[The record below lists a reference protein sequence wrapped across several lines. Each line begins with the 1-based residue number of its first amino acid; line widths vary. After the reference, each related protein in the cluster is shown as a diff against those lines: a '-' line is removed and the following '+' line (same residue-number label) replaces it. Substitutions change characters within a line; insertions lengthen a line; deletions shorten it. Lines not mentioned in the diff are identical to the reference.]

1 MDGPAVEPAVE
12 APSAP
17 FIAGGQ
23 EKVLHKLP
31 SVQEPVP
38 PSGQTLGET
47 SFCRLGSKRGRRG
60 LYSYC
65 TGPPLLLYGTSR
77 ASCMG
82 PLQLQ
87 GLTFG
92 EGKLEKVFFEI
103 LFFSKWQNTSSYF
116 LVTYFHINFH
126 FQPLNPFNFS
136 LTPAQF

>member
-1 MDGPAVEPAVE
+1 MDGPAVESAVE

-31 SVQEPVP
+31 VP
-38 PSGQTLGET
+38 PRGQTLGET

-92 EGKLEKVFFEI
+92 EGKLEKVFFEFI
-103 LFFSKWQNTSSYF
+103 FFQSGKIHQVIF
-116 LVTYFHINFH
+116 
-126 FQPLNPFNFS
+126 
-136 LTPAQF
+136 